1 MRRSSFPCLTRNQDR
16 GDVVLEAQ
24 LTGEKGY
31 YDCPVKLFF
40 YGPSDPEERSRIGE
54 SLKRDRLVKATE
66 LKNTRKE
73 AEARRKAAMGLV
85 NGSSTHGLGQDL
97 TVPQKPE
104 ITMDN
109 VLQKSEAVEMRK
121 GGDAIKSLAIGE
133 DELAKMPMAEQPE
146 QLKAQLLP
154 YQLQVCLFL
163 SEKRI
168 LLTGLSQG
176 LAWMTSK
183 ENPQLPTKG
192 SKEPVQL
199 WLHESNNRFHN
210 IASGFVTGTAP
221 KLLSGG
227 ILADDMGLG
236 KTLQIISLILTGGK
250 GPTLI
255 VAPVSVMSN
264 WSQQIR
270 RHVKGDQQPSIFVY
284 HGGDKLHP
292 LQLQKYDV
300 VITSYGRLARERDSS
315 VPRAISSPKIK
326 WRRVVLDE
334 GHTIRNSRTK
344 VAIAAC
350 EINAE
355 SRWVLTGT
363 PM

>member
-1 MRRSSFPCLTRNQDR
+1 
-16 GDVVLEAQ
+16 
-24 LTGEKGY
+24 
-31 YDCPVKLFF
+31 
-40 YGPSDPEERSRIGE
+40 
-54 SLKRDRLVKATE
+54 
-66 LKNTRKE
+66 
-73 AEARRKAAMGLV
+73 
-85 NGSSTHGLGQDL
+85 
-97 TVPQKPE
+97 
-104 ITMDN
+104 
-109 VLQKSEAVEMRK
+109 
-121 GGDAIKSLAIGE
+121 
-133 DELAKMPMAEQPE
+133 
-146 QLKAQLLP
+146 
-154 YQLQVCLFL
+154 
-163 SEKRI
+163 
-168 LLTGLSQG
+168 
-176 LAWMTSK
+176 MTSK
-183 ENPQLPTKG
+183 ENPQLPSKG
-192 SKEPVQL
+192 PKEPVQL

-210 IASGFVTGTAP
+210 IASGFVTSTAP

-292 LQLQKYDV
+292 LQLQRYDV

-315 VPRAISSPKIK
+315 VQRAITSPKIK

-344 VAIAAC
+344 VALAAC